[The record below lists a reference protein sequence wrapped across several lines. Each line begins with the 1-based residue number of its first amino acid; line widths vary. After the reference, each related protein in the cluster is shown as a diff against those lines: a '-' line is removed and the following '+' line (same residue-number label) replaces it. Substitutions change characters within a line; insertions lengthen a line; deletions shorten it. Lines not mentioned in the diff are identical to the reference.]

1 MTVSTPYTPNDE
13 ARAILLALD
22 EHGAQLSPDLA
33 RLAGVQQYMLNSYL
47 SAAIRR
53 SLIGRDPR
61 VHNGKRCALWYLTP
75 AGSKVAEALAT
86 EGAAE

>member
-1 MTVSTPYTPNDE
+1 MTISPPFKPNDE
-13 ARAILLALD
+13 ARSIFLALD

-86 EGAAE
+86 EGAAK